1 MDTDFTGKSEMLE
14 TDVTNH
20 FVALT
25 MDETEITGKSLLLN
39 TEVISSSEEKRV
51 TNQSQLS
58 EASVTADL
66 SSKVENVITNLQSM
80 ESGVISDSLSMHT
93 GSTSDDKH
101 RTDSTLFAAIKSD
114 ITAKLSED
122 KEESTWQILEKE
134 ENISARKISESCSV
148 AQEVLDEGASLLPL
162 QSQTSNNQTVE
173 MLTAKE
179 HPFEGSDAASINSI
193 SGHSLKAGGFS
204 TILDMEVSSRKDII
218 IPSHEVS
225 SLDDSYEILEQTGGD
240 EVTSEPS
247 VSSVS
252 DSLLIQLQTR
262 KSDDPSSMVTLNSM
276 EAMSR
281 VVGHDTEVASVHEQ
295 SESSLE
301 EVSSRTTSVVEKES
315 ADESDKGT
323 VLGAAAMTR
332 TETNVGVQEGKLNQS
347 EALNQGDAK
356 VDLRLAAY
364 AENAKD
370 SMGTIAANSGSNL
383 SRIEQTDSSFA
394 SDTEFGVGFK
404 TEIDYTHKSKDIS
417 ILESSIVNVSIES
430 IKSHQS
436 EQDDEDPG
444 GDGLSLKVV
453 APAKGIPA
461 DETDVVTAETTTVIK
476 SLATV
481 EEEDDDDEGD
491 DDDDDDDEDDEDNQ
505 AEFSKILTLAKKMD
519 SKGAG
524 NDDEWLS
531 RLAKKISKPG
541 EGESSSTQ
549 DVTIKTQST
558 TVEEHGKWEAEQ
570 GRDVFG
576 DKDWDICQE
585 LEDDADSKLKFTT
598 LTEFD
603 LSSEASSDIS
613 KTKYAAAEYD
623 MSSEAATSDTASSK
637 EEKRGYDEY
646 DIISHSSS
654 AISLSEDSSTKESSP
669 IKEMK
674 RAANE
679 SIITTSTIN
688 EAVDKLEALST
699 TPTIV
704 RRMFTS
710 SSQRLND
717 SMSQVNVTLDS
728 APALK
733 KKLSE
738 STTSIDSN
746 TSTSTITKETVIPT
760 VMVSGEES
768 EGSAQEMRF
777 SSTSFSTENLST
789 RQEITQVTQSRVLYR
804 GKSPSQSRLSESS
817 DSSEDLM
824 VVKTLKTSEVP
835 MASSTPAKEAVGA
848 AKDAAKGAA
857 EVSES
862 AADGSAS
869 ASVLD
874 SQTEFADVHE
884 TSTAPSDSE
893 TSSTTDQEEVWVTET
908 SEMVTSFVTETV
920 RKTKVDEFGN
930 ESVEETIRVLGPDG
944 REVNPDIANS
954 LMRSPSFHRK
964 N

>member
-1 MDTDFTGKSEMLE
+1 MSE
-14 TDVTNH
+14 
-20 FVALT
+20 
-25 MDETEITGKSLLLN
+25 
-39 TEVISSSEEKRV
+39 
-51 TNQSQLS
+51 
-58 EASVTADL
+58 
-66 SSKVENVITNLQSM
+66 
-80 ESGVISDSLSMHT
+80 
-93 GSTSDDKH
+93 
-101 RTDSTLFAAIKSD
+101 
-114 ITAKLSED
+114 
-122 KEESTWQILEKE
+122 
-134 ENISARKISESCSV
+134 
-148 AQEVLDEGASLLPL
+148 
-162 QSQTSNNQTVE
+162 
-173 MLTAKE
+173 
-179 HPFEGSDAASINSI
+179 
-193 SGHSLKAGGFS
+193 
-204 TILDMEVSSRKDII
+204 
-218 IPSHEVS
+218 
-225 SLDDSYEILEQTGGD
+225 
-240 EVTSEPS
+240 
-247 VSSVS
+247 SSVS
-252 DSLLIQLQTR
+252 
-262 KSDDPSSMVTLNSM
+262 NSM

-301 EVSSRTTSVVEKES
+301 EVSSRTISVVEKES

-323 VLGAAAMTR
+323 ALGAAAMTR

-356 VDLRLAAY
+356 VDLKLAAY

-370 SMGTIAANSGSNL
+370 SMGTIGANSGSNL
-383 SRIEQTDSSFA
+383 SQIEQTDSSFA
-394 SDTEFGVGFK
+394 SDTEFGIGFK
-404 TEIDYTHKSKDIS
+404 TEIDYTHKSKDTS
-417 ILESSIVNVSIES
+417 ILESSIVNVSSES

-436 EQDDEDPG
+436 EQDDEDLS

-461 DETDVVTAETTTVIK
+461 DETDVFTAETTTVKK
-476 SLATV
+476 SIATV
-481 EEEDDDDEGD
+481 DNKDKKKADEKEKDDEKDDEEEE
-491 DDDDDDDEDDEDNQ
+491 DDDDDDEDDQ
-505 AEFSKILTLAKKMD
+505 AEFSKILALAKKMD

-598 LTEFD
+598 LIEYD

-654 AISLSEDSSTKESSP
+654 AISLSDDSSTKESSP

-688 EAVDKLEALST
+688 EAVDKLETLST

-789 RQEITQVTQSRVLYR
+789 RQEITKVTQSRVLYR

-835 MASSTPAKEAVGA
+835 MASSTLAQEADGA
-848 AKDAAKGAA
+848 AKNAAKGSA

-862 AADGSAS
+862 AAD
-869 ASVLD
+869 
-874 SQTEFADVHE
+874 E
-884 TSTAPSDSE
+884 
-893 TSSTTDQEEVWVTET
+893 
-908 SEMVTSFVTETV
+908 
-920 RKTKVDEFGN
+920 
-930 ESVEETIRVLGPDG
+930 
-944 REVNPDIANS
+944 
-954 LMRSPSFHRK
+954 
-964 N
+964 